1 MVIKMRDNK
10 DELVSCMD
18 DVEQYIR
25 NVAFDE
31 EERMFIS
38 ASIAKKFIYTG
49 LMSDDDE
56 TVTNAQA
63 ALMLII
69 GELME

>member
-1 MVIKMRDNK
+1 VKEMREDIE
-10 DELVSCMD
+10 ELVSCMD

-25 NVAFDE
+25 DVAFDE
-31 EERMFIS
+31 EELMLIS
-38 ASIAKKFIYTG
+38 ASVAKKFIYNG

-56 TVTNAQA
+56 TVTNAKA

-69 GELME
+69 VELME

>member
-1 MVIKMRDNK
+1 VKEMREDIE
-10 DELVSCMD
+10 ELASVME

-31 EERMFIS
+31 EERMLIS
-38 ASIAKKFIYTG
+38 ASVAKKFIYNG

-56 TVTNAQA
+56 TVTNAKA
-63 ALMLII
+63 ALMLIVV
-69 GELME
+69 ELME

>member
-1 MVIKMRDNK
+1 MREDIE
-10 DELVSCMD
+10 ELASVME

-31 EERMFIS
+31 EERMLIS
-38 ASIAKKFIYTG
+38 ASVAKKFIYNG

-56 TVTNAQA
+56 TVTNAKA
-63 ALMLII
+63 ALMLIVV
-69 GELME
+69 ELME

>member
-1 MVIKMRDNK
+1 MVIKMRDNI
-10 DELVSCMD
+10 DELVSCME
-18 DVEQYIR
+18 DVEQYIM
-25 NVAFDE
+25 NIAFDE
-31 EERMFIS
+31 EERMLIS
-38 ASIAKKFIYTG
+38 ASIAKKFIHTG
-49 LMSDDDE
+49 LLSDDDE

>member
-1 MVIKMRDNK
+1 MRNDI
-10 DELVSCMD
+10 DELVNAME
-18 DVEQYIR
+18 DVEQYIKD
-25 NVAFDE
+25 VAFDRE
-31 EERMFIS
+31 EEILIS
-38 ASIAKKFIYTG
+38 TSVAKKFIYTG

-63 ALMLII
+63 SLMLII